1 MQAALQAEPAPTG
14 GDEDLE
20 AEAALADVLR
30 QEQEVREVGGPTQ
43 PGAAAAPEWAPPP
56 GAQEGAELKEL
67 RERLASKTREA
78 EHATQLLKEEAR
90 QHAITQA
97 IATVEQEVMDVSM
110 ASQETES
117 VLDSTRELLTAQK
130 ARADGLALEV
140 REKEG
145 LIVGLVNKHEV
156 QEKELKVGGKK
167 LAAQGVLIATHTNQ
181 LAQQAQVDQSRAND
195 AAATARIHAARV
207 VTKWETWLA
216 AGEPEKVPGAEIVQL
231 RVPDWDKQDALKMGA
246 RCDARGYHAKG
257 GTMLRPL
264 AEWLKLTPLRS
275 VTTSLGRG
283 ASGGG
288 RVGSKITKTRKK

>member
-30 QEQEVREVGGPTQ
+30 QEQEVREAGGPTQ
-43 PGAAAAPEWAPPP
+43 PGAAAAPEWVPPP

-67 RERLASKTREA
+67 REKLASKTREA

-156 QEKELKVGGKK
+156 QEKELKVGRKK
-167 LAAQGVLIATHTNQ
+167 LAAQGVLIAAHTNQ

-195 AAATARIHAARV
+195 AAATARIHAADTRISPHV
-207 VTKWETWLA
+207 VDSLLGSSTS
-216 AGEPEKVPGAEIVQL
+216 V
-231 RVPDWDKQDALKMGA
+231 M
-246 RCDARGYHAKG
+246 
-257 GTMLRPL
+257 TMS
-264 AEWLKLTPLRS
+264 TP
-275 VTTSLGRG
+275 
-283 ASGGG
+283 SGGC
-288 RVGSKITKTRKK
+288 

>member
-20 AEAALADVLR
+20 DEAALADVLR
-30 QEQEVREVGGPTQ
+30 QEQEVREAGGPTQ

-67 RERLASKTREA
+67 REKLASKTREA

-90 QHAITQA
+90 QHAITQE
-97 IATVEQEVMDVSM
+97 IMDATVEQEIMDVSM

-156 QEKELKVGGKK
+156 QEKELKVGRKK
-167 LAAQGVLIATHTNQ
+167 LAAQGVLIAAHTNQ

-216 AGEPEKVPGAEIVQL
+216 AGKPEKVPDAEIVQL
-231 RVPDWDKQDALKMGA
+231 RVPD
-246 RCDARGYHAKG
+246 
-257 GTMLRPL
+257 
-264 AEWLKLTPLRS
+264 
-275 VTTSLGRG
+275 
-283 ASGGG
+283 
-288 RVGSKITKTRKK
+288 